1 MRNLSSV
8 GLLGESSVHDENLG
22 LLQVLLHPPGRPIF
36 PYDLLELLEI
46 DPRPF
51 RGKQKRRISELVKFC
66 HENSE
71 EDLGQI
77 MARLKSSNPL
87 KYESVLST
95 LIMLC
100 NSLVG
105 TKQILYYATSSSPE
119 H

>member
-1 MRNLSSV
+1 
-8 GLLGESSVHDENLG
+8 
-22 LLQVLLHPPGRPIF
+22 
-36 PYDLLELLEI
+36 
-46 DPRPF
+46 
-51 RGKQKRRISELVKFC
+51 LVKFC